1 MTRIPTAAQLE
12 RLIDEV
18 RPILDRVPQLV
29 RQAHEWAD
37 EGVKGVDPG
46 KVNVRGGSIT
56 NPTEAAALR
65 GTRCQWGEMVER
77 IQRNVEV
84 VGPGLRPRKVQAP
97 YVPIPEVLWWRAI
110 AAAAVHA
117 QPGVWLATLTWR
129 AAAEQLIADARAVD
143 HRHHELDRKTKN
155 ELTRGNE
162 RVTSGPCAICEKPC
176 SGDRH
181 PKPDTQLRPVGGHHC
196 CPACV
201 KWYREN
207 LPEGAALSD
216 AAYFPEMKATRRQWL
231 ADARKAGVPA

>member
-1 MTRIPTAAQLE
+1 MTKIPTAAQLE

-18 RPILDRVPQLV
+18 RPILARVPQLV
-29 RQAHEWAD
+29 RHANEWAD
-37 EGVKGVDPG
+37 EGVKGLDPG

-77 IQRNVEV
+77 IQRNARTTDVLPSLV
-84 VGPGLRPRKVQAP
+84 VIMRN
-97 YVPIPEVLWWRAI
+97 IMDSD
-110 AAAAVHA
+110 
-117 QPGVWLATLTWR
+117 TLTPEEVQGYGVRITGWR
-129 AAAEQLIADARAVD
+129 DAAEQLIADARTID
-143 HRHHELDRKTKN
+143 HRYHETDRKTKN

-181 PKPDTQLRPVGGHHC
+181 PKPDTQLRPVLGHHC
-196 CPACV
+196 CPPCV
-201 KWYREN
+201 KWCREN

-216 AAYFPEMKATRRQWL
+216 AAYFDEMKATRRQRL

>member
-1 MTRIPTAAQLE
+1 MTKIPTAAQLE

-18 RPILDRVPQLV
+18 RPILARVPQLV
-29 RQAHEWAD
+29 RQANEWAD
-37 EGVKGVDPG
+37 EGVKGLDPG

-77 IQRNVEV
+77 IQRNERAILD
-84 VGPGLRPRKVQAP
+84 GLTLTALRPELSRVMW
-97 YVPIPEVLWWRAI
+97 VRSRAI
-110 AAAAVHA
+110 DLTPQFAT
-117 QPGVWLATLTWR
+117 QWLIAWR
-129 AAAEQLIADARAVD
+129 AAAEQLIADARAID
-143 HRHHELDRKTKN
+143 HRHHETDRKTKN

-181 PKPDTQLRPVGGHHC
+181 PKPDTQLRPVLGHHC
-196 CPACV
+196 CPPCV
-201 KWYREN
+201 KWCREN

-216 AAYFPEMKATRRQWL
+216 AAYFPEMKATRRQL
-231 ADARKAGVPA
+231 LSDARKAGVPA